1 MSEHPLKVFEKID
14 PEVLTLVRNTNTF
27 ALADLVTISKIC
39 SSSTPMETARTLAR
53 FHKPKKADFRARF
66 GLSVQKDWN
75 NGKKP
80 GGVVKLFKK

>member
-39 SSSTPMETARTLAR
+39 SSSHPYGNGENTGKIPQAQEGR
-53 FHKPKKADFRARF
+53 FQGKIRF
-66 GLSVQKDWN
+66 VSSKRLE
-75 NGKKP
+75 
-80 GGVVKLFKK
+80 